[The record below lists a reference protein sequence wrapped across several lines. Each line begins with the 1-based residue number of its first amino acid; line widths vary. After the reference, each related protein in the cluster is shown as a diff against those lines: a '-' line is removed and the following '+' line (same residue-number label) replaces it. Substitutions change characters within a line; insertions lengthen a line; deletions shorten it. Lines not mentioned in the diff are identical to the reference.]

1 MQDPTTVPT
10 LRRRTKRVRLPCS
23 APPGARRVRRP
34 VAPRRAACVRG
45 TRRRQHAP
53 GGSSNHARVA
63 DPGALPRGARPARAA
78 AGVGAAP
85 AAAPAVLG
93 PHMAFVLPPE
103 WPDVYGESPPAPPG
117 EAAAQGGQQF
127 AAGVHAAGPPVS
139 SLMVGGTPP
148 MGPLTA
154 PAASGGVAGGYVPAA
169 SSLQPAAAR
178 APSGGPA
185 AAQSGPTARFVLQ
198 RLMQEEPRPLSDE
211 PILPK
216 PPPQPSYSRLQ
227 DLGPVLAAAGGPAD
241 LGAVTP
247 RPACIRPLHVCA
259 RSLLHV
265 LRGQLPPARARARS
279 LVRGLQV
286 AHA

>member
-1 MQDPTTVPT
+1 MAEDHGRKLHELPWLYLDNVGQEYGPVPGCTMHEWLT
-10 LRRRTKRVRLPCS
+10 LGRFPVGRDLRVRLPEWE
-23 APPGARRVRRP
+23 R
-34 VAPRRAACVRG
+34 
-45 TRRRQHAP
+45 H
-53 GGSSNHARVA
+53 
-63 DPGALPRGARPARAA
+63 LP
-78 AGVGAAP
+78 
-85 AAAPAVLG
+85 L
-93 PHMAFVLPPE
+93 HQLYSDLSMAFVLPPE

-227 DLGPVLAAAGGPAD
+227 DLFSQPQEGPP
-241 LGAVTP
+241 TWE
-247 RPACIRPLHVCA
+247 
-259 RSLLHV
+259 
-265 LRGQLPPARARARS
+265 Q
-279 LVRGLQV
+279 
-286 AHA
+286 